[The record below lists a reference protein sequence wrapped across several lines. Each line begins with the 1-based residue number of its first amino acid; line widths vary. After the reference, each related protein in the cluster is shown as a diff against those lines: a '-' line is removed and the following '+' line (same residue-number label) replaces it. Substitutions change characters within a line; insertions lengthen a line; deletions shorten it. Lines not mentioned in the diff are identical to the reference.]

1 MCSQVAPAGLPP
13 PLDELSLMKV
23 YVADGPFKLEYFLS
37 LLNDLRP
44 PGNSLSLVF
53 VSDFQYKI
61 ETRQTNNWTGPVK
74 PVNHFENTGPKFIWF
89 SLGCETA
96 EIASLIAN
104 VFNGQTTCLE
114 LISACRIRANPEALQ
129 QWQKQQDVTVKT
141 SLKIAVTRT
150 IPLISLPI
158 KECDL

>member
-37 LLNDLRP
+37 PLNDLRP

-74 PVNHFENTGPKFIWF
+74 PVNHFENTGPKFI
-89 SLGCETA
+89 
-96 EIASLIAN
+96 
-104 VFNGQTTCLE
+104 
-114 LISACRIRANPEALQ
+114 
-129 QWQKQQDVTVKT
+129 
-141 SLKIAVTRT
+141 
-150 IPLISLPI
+150 
-158 KECDL
+158 

>member
-44 PGNSLSLVF
+44 P
-53 VSDFQYKI
+53 
-61 ETRQTNNWTGPVK
+61 
-74 PVNHFENTGPKFIWF
+74 
-89 SLGCETA
+89 A

-129 QWQKQQDVTVKT
+129 Q
-141 SLKIAVTRT
+141 
-150 IPLISLPI
+150 
-158 KECDL
+158 